1 MANAVRSRGG
11 TGNRAPGPV
20 DETSARASGFHF
32 GNKKSLRFD
41 EATSES
47 VLGPALSSV
56 GTFTNVI
63 TMAIWHKWDPIASI
77 SLYDSICGAGDS
89 FAVAAEGPGM
99 YWQSSS
105 VVQFHINQ
113 YNTNVASDTGV
124 TSTDW
129 NFFVGVY
136 DGNLGSNQV
145 KLYVNGVLGANQG
158 TGQTES
164 INTDN
169 NVEVG
174 KAWNDLSGGGATHF
188 CEGHCD
194 EFALWD
200 SALTQD
206 EITELYQEGV
216 AGYVLNFD
224 NGLYESSANLRL
236 WWRLG
241 DQLDTDGTDGIQD
254 QSGNGNHGT
263 LTDITSANF
272 EEDVAGGG
280 V

>member
-1 MANAVRSRGG
+1 MPNAVRSRGG

-20 DETSARASGFHF
+20 DENAARASGFHF
-32 GNKKSLRFD
+32 NNKKSLRFD
-41 EATSES
+41 SPTSES

-63 TMAIWHKWDPIASI
+63 TMAIWHKWDPVAVI
-77 SLYDSICGAGDS
+77 SLYDSVCGAGDS

-99 YWQSSS
+99 YWQDINSMH
-105 VVQFHINQ
+105 FHING
-113 YNTNVASDTGV
+113 YNTNFAQADGL

-136 DGNLGSNQV
+136 DGNLGSNNV
-145 KLYVNGVLGANQG
+145 KIYANGVLGATTDAY
-158 TGQTES
+158 TGN

-174 KAWNDLSGGGATHF
+174 KTWNDLSGGGATHF

-194 EFALWD
+194 EFAIWD

-206 EITELYQEGV
+206 EITELYQAGV

-224 NGLYESSANLRL
+224 NGLYQSADNLRL

-241 DQLDTDGTDGIQD
+241 DQLDTDGADGIQD
-254 QSGNGNHGT
+254 QSGNQNHGT